1 MLVRDRADGDPQIR
15 VGYTVTKKTGNAV
28 IRNRMKRRF
37 RELAR
42 DLLPDLGISGA
53 DHVIIGR
60 PSGVTRDFAALRSDL
75 SRALKMVRS

>member
-1 MLVRDRADGDPQIR
+1 LLVRDRADGNPQMRI
-15 VGYTVTKKTGNAV
+15 GYTVTKKTGNAV

-42 DLLPDLGISGA
+42 DLLPQSGQPGA

-60 PSGVTRDFAALRSDL
+60 PSGNDRSFDRLKADFAKALQ
-75 SRALKMVRS
+75 MVAR